1 MTDKNSKSRMK
12 NAALALL
19 DFFVSAAL
27 WIVSL
32 FFLGAASIVAGVN
45 LMLGPGAALIAAGVS
60 MLCACYLL
68 KRAVI
73 NG

>member
-1 MTDKNSKSRMK
+1 MMK
-12 NAALALL
+12 KALQKARSACRSVLAFL
-19 DFFVSAAL
+19 VSAVL
-27 WIVSL
+27 WIVAL
-32 FFLGAASIVAGVN
+32 FIGGAASIVAGVN
-45 LMLGPGAALIAAGVS
+45 VLLGPGAALIGAGIA